1 MITYLPGHCFISH
14 TCDYQEEDSSIAL
27 ALLTTKVNEIH
38 IIPCSTNPKGL
49 VDPVTVNAR
58 YMLSHNT
65 QVIIKPEGMSKEWYE
80 MVESSLLLV
89 LNNNIISTC

>member
-1 MITYLPGHCFISH
+1 MITCLPGNCFISH
-14 TCDYQEEDSSIAL
+14 TCDYQEDSSIAL

-38 IIPCSTNPKGL
+38 IFHCSTNPKGL

-58 YMLSHNT
+58 YILSHNT

-80 MVESSLLLV
+80 LRWW
-89 LNNNIISTC
+89 